1 MVLPKV
7 TDFELVVDP
16 TRLEATHQYSPASV
30 DALLFMVSDEVFT
43 FPPEYLVFSVVLWF
57 PPLNTQCIS
66 YCLNAGK
73 AWVTLAEQWMIR
85 VGPVSDII
93 PCKSTVGFSETSKF
107 WTELHTVNMGIMT
120 NWKFDDTDKKRIDDC
135 LYC

>member
-43 FPPEYLVFSVVLWF
+43 FPPEYLVFSVVL
-57 PPLNTQCIS
+57 
-66 YCLNAGK
+66 
-73 AWVTLAEQWMIR
+73 
-85 VGPVSDII
+85 
-93 PCKSTVGFSETSKF
+93 
-107 WTELHTVNMGIMT
+107 
-120 NWKFDDTDKKRIDDC
+120 
-135 LYC
+135 